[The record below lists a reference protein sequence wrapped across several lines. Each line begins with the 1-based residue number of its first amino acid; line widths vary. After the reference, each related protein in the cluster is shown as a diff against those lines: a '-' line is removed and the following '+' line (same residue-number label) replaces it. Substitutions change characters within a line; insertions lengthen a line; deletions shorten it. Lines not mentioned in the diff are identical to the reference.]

1 MPKKTDPLIG
11 LYMLIV
17 IVLILLLYLVFRSFG
32 EGFEEAATVKKEVP
46 PLCAKYGY
54 PLSKGL
60 HKLYTDF
67 TNNTDPKKDSMLDT
81 FINRQY
87 TPADCNN
94 LSGIY
99 TPGLFGVGGNCF
111 QLNDTT
117 KSQYGF
123 YNTDPSNI
131 TRNFNEYCS
140 GLNAETPTLP
150 PECKTGKDDTPGTLL
165 KSFTIT
171 YLGKP
176 YTISDG
182 TLRLYTQAECDKL
195 EGVFTNVGTIE
206 KAMEKSLDQ
215 LVADWKDQ
223 KGNPILSMAEITKAL
238 SINDAAKGIC
248 FSKNQNNF
256 INYSIACAA
265 PSESSMFGGYF

>member
-11 LYMLIV
+11 LYVLIA
-17 IVLILLLYLVFRSFG
+17 IVLLLLLYLIFCSFG
-32 EGFEEAATVKKEVP
+32 EGFEAAATVKKEVP
-46 PLCAKYGY
+46 PLCEKYGY
-54 PLSKGL
+54 PLSKGI

-67 TNNTDPKKDSMLDT
+67 TNNTDPKKDSMLDIFT
-81 FINRQY
+81 NRQY
-87 TPADCNN
+87 TPSDCSN

-99 TPGLFGVGGNCF
+99 TPGIFGVGGNCF

-117 KSQYGF
+117 KGEYG

-131 TRNFNEYCS
+131 TRKFNEYCS
-140 GLNAETPTLP
+140 GLNAETPALP

-171 YLGKP
+171 FLGKP

-195 EGVFTNVGTIE
+195 EGEFVNVGTIE
-206 KAMEKSLDQ
+206 KETKKSLDQ
-215 LVADWKDQ
+215 LVADIKDE
-223 KGNPILSMAEITKAL
+223 KGNPVYSMAEITKAL

-248 FSKNQNNF
+248 YSKDQNNF
-256 INYSIACAA
+256 INYSIACAI
-265 PSESSMFGGYF
+265 PSKSSWF

>member
-1 MPKKTDPLIG
+1 MSKKTDPLIG
-11 LYMLIV
+11 LYVLIA

-32 EGFEEAATVKKEVP
+32 EGFEETATVKKEVP
-46 PLCAKYGY
+46 PLCGKYGF

-67 TNNTDPKKDSMLDT
+67 TNNTDPTKDPGLSM
-81 FINRQY
+81 FINRHY
-87 TPADCNN
+87 TPADCTN
-94 LSGIY
+94 LGGSYIPVFVGA
-99 TPGLFGVGGNCF
+99 GGNCF

-117 KSQYGF
+117 KSEYGA
-123 YNTDPSNI
+123 YNMDSKNI
-131 TRNFNEYCS
+131 TRKFNEYCS
-140 GLNAETPTLP
+140 GLNAETTDIP
-150 PECKTGKDDTPGTLL
+150 PECNTGKNDTPGTLL

-195 EGVFTNVGTIE
+195 EGEFVNVGTIE
-206 KAMEKSLDQ
+206 KATKTSLDQ
-215 LVADWKDQ
+215 LVADMKDQ
-223 KGNPILSMAEITKAL
+223 KGNPVYSMAEITKAL

-248 FSKNQNNF
+248 FSKNQSNF
-256 INYSIACAA
+256 INYSIACAGA
-265 PSESSMFGGYF
+265 PPSMFGGFF